1 MFDTV
6 YVRDDIC
13 VHDHVSQEKDVGTL
27 NFSITTVFYCKRT
40 AYLYKKKILP
50 RLLFVEYVHGFR
62 KIFTMLLLK
71 YIENLHYSIS

>member
-40 AYLYKKKILP
+40 AYLYKKKFFLDCY
-50 RLLFVEYVHGFR
+50 LLSTYMGSEKSSLCCYLN
-62 KIFTMLLLK
+62 I
-71 YIENLHYSIS
+71 